1 MGGKNI
7 IDLELVGIH
16 EIHTCHKT
24 FGMIDVAANPDA
36 LSIGKGEVI
45 HGAIKSAVGVAL
57 PVQKGVDIGVVQFFG
72 GDGAGDLPAAA
83 AFFGHYEQFFTSD
96 ECVAQLA
103 GNMIGVRVSDILF
116 VDECSQFA
124 DLRRLQTK

>member
-36 LSIGKGEVI
+36 LSSGKGEVI

-72 GDGAGDLPAAA
+72 GDGTGDLPAAA
-83 AFFGHYEQFFTSD
+83 AFIGHDEQFFPFYKG
-96 ECVAQLA
+96 VAQRT
-103 GNMIGVRVSDILF
+103 GNMVGMGMGHVIF